1 MTDCAKERGKVADFT
16 VKGRQSL
23 LIASHKLIVFNGYS
37 VFVGWKNG
45 AE

>member
-16 VKGRQSL
+16 IKGRQSL
-23 LIASHKLIVFNGYS
+23 LMVSYQLIVFNDYS

-45 AE
+45 A